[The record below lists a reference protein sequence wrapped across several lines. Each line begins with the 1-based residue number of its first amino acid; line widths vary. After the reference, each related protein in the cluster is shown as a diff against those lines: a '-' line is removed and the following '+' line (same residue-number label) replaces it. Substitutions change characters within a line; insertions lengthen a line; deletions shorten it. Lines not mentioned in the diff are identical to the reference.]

1 MDIVEDL
8 RLNHEYCPKDVILQ
22 AADEIERL
30 RRHIQDLRELREL
43 ERVDKEA
50 LEIVLNVLEPAHQW
64 TAPIRDAIAK
74 LRSIE
79 TYD

>member
-30 RRHIQDLRELREL
+30 RKTDKMAC
-43 ERVDKEA
+43 ERAAYWEDMY
-50 LEIVLNVLEPAHQW
+50 
-64 TAPIRDAIAK
+64 RK
-74 LRSIE
+74 LTME
-79 TYD
+79 K